1 MVIGYLYAD
10 GERVA
15 KVGRWESFQNPLNQ
29 LWQVT
34 LRGVEFDEGHK
45 PEELFSK
52 RSMFILW
59 DESETS
65 FYDGHLNCA
74 NCAVNHLDGV
84 ELRMTFQRKETKI
97 SEGGKKMSLKIF
109 DENSTLK
116 EVQEFCKRRKECQG
130 CPVRGTGFCRVHGRP
145 DNWDLDFRPPF
156 TDEELAWMRVMS
168 SGLAENSRMWLGR
181 EDSRTLY
188 WKIENEDTGES
199 RTGCLPRELFP
210 QIQPGQRYELREVLR

>member
-1 MVIGYLYAD
+1 MKGVLFAD
-10 GERVA
+10 GRRVA
-15 KVGRWESFQNPLNQ
+15 RVGRSYEFFNSWSGLWEL
-29 LWQVT
+29 T
-34 LRGVEFDEGHK
+34 LKDVEFDEGHK

-52 RSMFILW
+52 RAMFILG
-59 DESETS
+59 DESETNL
-65 FYDGHLNCA
+65 YDGHLNCA

-116 EVQEFCKRRKECQG
+116 EVQEFCKSREECQG
-130 CPVRGTGFCRVHGRP
+130 CPVRGTGFCRVNGRP
-145 DNWDLDFRPPF
+145 DKWDLDFSPQF
-156 TDEELAWMRVMS
+156 TDQELAWMRVMS
-168 SGLAENSRMWLGR
+168 AGLAEDNRMWLGR

-188 WKIENEDTGES
+188 WKIENENTGES

>member
-1 MVIGYLYAD
+1 MKGVLFAD
-10 GERVA
+10 GRRVA
-15 KVGRWESFQNPLNQ
+15 RVGRSYEFFNSWSGLWEL
-29 LWQVT
+29 T
-34 LRGVEFDEGHK
+34 LKDVEFDEGHK

-52 RSMFILW
+52 RAMFILG
-59 DESETS
+59 DESETNL
-65 FYDGHLNCA
+65 YDGHLNCA

-84 ELRMTFQRKETKI
+84 ELRMTFQRKETKF
-97 SEGGKKMSLKIF
+97 SVGGKKMSFKIF

-116 EVQEFCKRRKECQG
+116 EVQEFCKSREKCQG

-145 DNWDLDFRPPF
+145 DKWDLDFLPRF
-156 TDEELAWMRVMS
+156 TDQELAWMRVMS
-168 SGLAENSRMWLGR
+168 AGLAEDNRMWLGR

-188 WKIENEDTGES
+188 WKIENENTGES